1 MPTSSDNNSKTPAA
15 PRPEINHWSE
25 LSARLTVAATEPL
38 SNWLDAQLA
47 DLEKSQER
55 FITGRSLL
63 KSLRR

>member
-15 PRPEINHWSE
+15 TRPEANHWSE
-25 LSARLTVAATEPL
+25 LSDRLPVASTGPL
-38 SNWLDAQLA
+38 SDWLDAQLVV
-47 DLEKSQER
+47 LEKSQER